1 MWVRDSAHKWVVTVP
16 AEFTKTDIPY
26 SWLVEPEEEWL
37 LKAIKK
43 TPNCGYNNPTVM
55 NSNVARFFKD
65 NVMAQVP
72 AKKPNGDEMPQ
83 TLRSIRARMAKK

>member
-37 LKAIKK
+37 VKAIKEA
-43 TPNCGYNNPTVM
+43 PNCGYKNPTVM
-55 NSNVARFFKD
+55 K
-65 NVMAQVP
+65 
-72 AKKPNGDEMPQ
+72 
-83 TLRSIRARMAKK
+83 